1 MNSQAKT
8 ALLAGSTGLIG
19 SYLLKRLI
27 ADSRYDR
34 VIALSRKALPISH
47 PKLKVVVVS
56 LDTLP
61 DVAPTL
67 EAEDWFCAL
76 GTTIK
81 QAGTQEA
88 FRRVDYEYPL
98 TLGRQAAASGAGQF
112 LLVSAI
118 GATPSSSVFY
128 SRVKGETEQELRSLM
143 LPKLHLF
150 RPSLLLGDRT
160 EHRSGE
166 RFWGILMKG
175 LNPLLLGSLHKYRAV
190 QGDVVAAGM
199 INAANAPS
207 ELGVH
212 VYEGKEIIRQGNLS

>member
-67 EAEDWFCAL
+67 EADDWFCAL

-128 SRVKGETEQELRSLM
+128 SRVKGETEQELRSLK

-160 EHRSGE
+160 EHRRGE

-212 VYEGKEIIRQGNLS
+212 VYEGKEIIR

>member
-1 MNSQAKT
+1 MNHQGKT

-19 SYLLKRLI
+19 SYLLKRLL
-27 ADSRYDR
+27 ADSRYDS

-47 PKLKVVVVS
+47 PKLKVVAVS

-67 EAEDWFCAL
+67 EADDWFCAL

-98 TLGRQAAASGAGQF
+98 ALGKQAAASGAGQF

-118 GATPSSSVFY
+118 GATPSSSIFY
-128 SRVKGETEQELRSLM
+128 SRVKGETEQELGAFK

-160 EHRSGE
+160 EHRRGE
-166 RFWGILMKG
+166 RLWSILMKG

-190 QGDVVAAGM
+190 QGDVVAAAM

-212 VYEGKEIIRQGNLS
+212 VYEGNQIVKRGTK

>member
-27 ADSRYDR
+27 ADTRYDK

-47 PKLKVVVVS
+47 PKLKVVAVS

-61 DVAPTL
+61 DVMPTL
-67 EAEDWFCAL
+67 EADDWFCAL

-98 TLGRQAAASGAGQF
+98 ALGKQAAASGAGQF
-112 LLVSAI
+112 LLVSSI
-118 GATPSSSVFY
+118 GATPSSSIFY
-128 SRVKGETEQELRSLM
+128 SRVKGETEQELGALK

-150 RPSLLLGDRT
+150 RPSLLLGDRA
-160 EHRSGE
+160 EHRRGE
-166 RFWGILMKG
+166 RLWGILMKG
-175 LNPLLLGSLHKYRAV
+175 LYPLLVGSLHKYRAV
-190 QGDVVAAGM
+190 QGDVVAAAM

-207 ELGVH
+207 ELGVL
-212 VYEGKEIIRQGNLS
+212 VYEGNQIVKRGAK

>member
-128 SRVKGETEQELRSLM
+128 SRVKGETEQGLRSLK

-160 EHRSGE
+160 EHRRGE

-212 VYEGKEIIRQGNLS
+212 VYEGKEIIR